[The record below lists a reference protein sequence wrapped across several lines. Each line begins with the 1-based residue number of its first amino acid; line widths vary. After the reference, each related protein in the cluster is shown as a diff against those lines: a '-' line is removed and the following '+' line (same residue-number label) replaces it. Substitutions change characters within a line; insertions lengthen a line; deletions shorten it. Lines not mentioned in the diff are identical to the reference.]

1 MLRVFD
7 FQPVAT
13 DKARVTVYIPE
24 ELKERLVRYAE
35 KERRS
40 LSVTIEL
47 LLVDAL
53 DRKEQDSGDR

>member
-1 MLRVFD
+1 M
-7 FQPVAT
+7 AT

-47 LLVDAL
+47 LLVEAL
-53 DRKEQDSGDR
+53 ERKEHPDPS